1 MSIQFLQGD
10 CLTILKTLPDA
21 SVQCCVTSPPYYGLR
36 SYLNKDDT
44 NKSLEIG
51 SEETPAEYIERMVG
65 LFREV
70 RRVLKEDGTLW
81 LNLGDSI
88 ASSTQ
93 SGTGEPYRKTSSGKL
108 MPPQLRTK
116 TPEGLKK
123 GDRIGIPWRVAFAL
137 QEDGW
142 FLRSECPWIKRNAMP
157 ESAKNRPTT
166 VVESVFMLTKTNHA
180 YYDHEAVKVMAK
192 YPGDARHLR
201 KDSRKIEEPL
211 CLDGGSRVRTGNPTG
226 NPTGKT
232 RSRRSSDWFFESW
245 QGLYQD
251 EEGDP
256 LAFIVNTK
264 PYKGAHFACFPPKL
278 IEPCVIASCP
288 QGGVVLDPFGG
299 SGTTGQVA
307 KELGR
312 DAILIELNPVYIE
325 LAKKRCGVS

>member
-10 CLTILKTLPDA
+10 CLSVLKTLPD
-21 SVQCCVTSPPYYGLR
+21 SSIQCCVTSPPYYGLR
-36 SYLNKDDT
+36 SYLKADSAD
-44 NKSLEIG
+44 KVKEIG
-51 SEETPAEYIERMVG
+51 SEQTPKQYVENMVT
-65 LFREV
+65 LFGEV
-70 RRVLKEDGTLW
+70 RRILKDDGILW

-93 SGTGEPYRKTSSGKL
+93 SGTGEPYRETSSGKL

-116 TPEGLKK
+116 IPDGLKK

-166 VVESVFMLTKTNHA
+166 VIESVFMLTKTNHA
-180 YYDHEAVKVMAK
+180 YYDHEIIKVGAK
-192 YPGDARHLR
+192 YPGDTRHLR
-201 KDSRKIEEPL
+201 KDSRKQEESM
-211 CLDGGSRVRTGNPTG
+211 CLDNGSRQRTG

-245 QGLYQD
+245 QGLLQD
-251 EEGDP
+251 EDGEP
-256 LAFIVNTK
+256 LAFVVNTK
-264 PYKGAHFACFPPKL
+264 PYRGAHFACFPPKL
-278 IEPCVIASCP
+278 VEPCVLSSARVGDTI
-288 QGGVVLDPFGG
+288 LDPFGG
-299 SGTTGQVA
+299 SGTTAQVA
-307 KELGR
+307 QEHGR
-312 DAILIELNPVYIE
+312 NAILIELNPEYIE